1 MTRQAVTR
9 QFGLTILTLASM
21 VAFIAATQDVQA
33 QKKDDAGD
41 KKAEIKKGEAPEAQP
56 AGDKEAIERIK
67 KIIERLHENM
77 DASEEKLGKKDTG
90 DDTRKIQDQIIKDL
104 DELINQKNQGG
115 GGGGGGG
122 AASSV
127 GGGGGGGASGEAS
140 QGGSSSGGGSSGGG
154 KSNGGG
160 SAKNKSGKGAS
171 KNDPSNAKNGGGK
184 KDDQLA
190 KNGGAGKNNEKD
202 KDKNGSGAG
211 NDPNKK
217 EGKGGGGL
225 GSNRKDDE
233 NSLADLLKYRDIW
246 GHLPQK
252 KRDEMDAY
260 SRERFLPKYEE
271 LLRQYYRTISEQGRR
286 KEGD

>member
-21 VAFIAATQDVQA
+21 IAYIAATQEVRA
-33 QKKDDAGD
+33 QKKDDPVD
-41 KKAEIKKGEAPEAQP
+41 KKAEIKKGETPEAAP
-56 AGDKEAIERIK
+56 AGDKEAAERIK

-77 DASEEKLGKKDTG
+77 DASEEKLGKKDTS
-90 DDTRKIQDQIIKDL
+90 DDTRKIQDQILKDL

-122 AASSV
+122 GAASAG
-127 GGGGGGGASGEAS
+127 GGGGGGGASGGAS
-140 QGGSSSGGGSSGGG
+140 QGGGSSGGG
-154 KSNGGG
+154 KNGSGGG
-160 SAKNKSGKGAS
+160 ANHKGGKGSS
-171 KNDPSNAKNGGGK
+171 KNDPQNAKGGGGGK
-184 KDDQLA
+184 KDDKLA
-190 KNGGAGKNNEKD
+190 KSGGDSKDKD
-202 KDKNGSGAG
+202 KDKNGHGGG
-211 NDPNKK
+211 NDPQKK

-225 GSNRKDDE
+225 GGKGKDGE
-233 NSLADLLKYRDIW
+233 NTVADLFKDIW

-286 KEGD
+286 KEGE